1 MRGRTLNRAFVIL
14 DEAQNTTVTQMLMFL
29 TRLGEGSRMV
39 ITGDPSQVDLPGNV
53 TSGLG
58 DAVRRLQGVDGIGF
72 VQLGSGDVV
81 RHAVVSRI
89 VNAYD
94 QHPGS
99 ERPRRQGPT

>member
-1 MRGRTLNRAFVIL
+1 
-14 DEAQNTTVTQMLMFL
+14 
-29 TRLGEGSRMV
+29 MV

-72 VQLGSGDVV
+72 VQLGSADVV

-94 QHPGS
+94 QDRGQGD
-99 ERPRRQGPT
+99 RQRRSGPSA